1 MNRHN
6 GACRRDCRPPRH
18 HPGRKPRSIRAG
30 CFRSSGGS
38 VQSPVRNLTPDG
50 RCADVSSQH
59 GVHLEVGVAAVAALP
74 DAAHSMLDGD
84 SHRQAPRAVADEMAG
99 LGPVSEVVRLLE
111 MIAEPA
117 VQIQP

>member
-1 MNRHN
+1 
-6 GACRRDCRPPRH
+6 
-18 HPGRKPRSIRAG
+18 
-30 CFRSSGGS
+30 
-38 VQSPVRNLTPDG
+38 
-50 RCADVSSQH
+50 
-59 GVHLEVGVAAVAALP
+59 
-74 DAAHSMLDGD
+74 MLDGD